1 MSRLHGIRLLV
12 GVMLA
17 LVALLFLASTAGA
30 QGNPQPEPTLA
41 PLPTQVPTST
51 PTPSGTPAATPT
63 PTPSPTPQP
72 EEDGGG
78 WFERRFV
85 GVITFFLGRITN
97 PMQQLI
103 GSEWTNE
110 SGFILHT
117 GPQITYNNETILGFW
132 GILRTIANLALVV
145 IAMWGGFNIIV
156 RDSIG
161 AEYHG
166 AMELLPRL
174 ILGAVMINTGPW
186 FIKLLIDVNNALC
199 FAVGQAS
206 PPGWDAAGEA
216 QRTLMGLL
224 LWLVLLALL
233 LVFQLVMLF
242 RLAMLNFLIVLAPL
256 ASLCWVLPQTQGY
269 ARSWMRNF
277 VGTVFSQFLQVLA
290 LSLSVSLLGALKP
303 MGSDQVLSEILV
315 AIAMMFVV
323 FKAPALLAHHDH
335 GRWVGGFLGYAA
347 ARSVLSRTGR
357 SGRLVQQRTGDTA
370 HAGGHATQTYVWQRS
385 ARAQSTPGNAQHVGS
400 FAQNVRSNGSSSPRQ
415 SGS

>member
-1 MSRLHGIRLLV
+1 MTAHGVSVLPAV
-12 GVMLA
+12 TLA
-17 LVALLFLASTAGA
+17 LLAALLCTGVARA
-30 QGNPQPEPTLA
+30 QGDPRPEPTLA
-41 PLPTQVPTST
+41 ALPTQAPTS
-51 PTPSGTPAATPT
+51 PLPAASTPAATLEL
-63 PTPSPTPQP
+63 TPSLTPQS
-72 EEDGGG
+72 EEDEGG

-85 GVITFFLGRITN
+85 DAITFFLGRITS
-97 PMQQLI
+97 PLQQLI
-103 GSEWTNE
+103 SSAWNNE

-117 GPQITYNNETILGFW
+117 GPQITYNNETVLGFW
-132 GILRTIANLALVV
+132 GSLRTSANLALVL

-161 AEYHG
+161 ADYHG
-166 AMELLPRL
+166 AMELVPRL
-174 ILGAVMINTGPW
+174 VLGAVMINTGPW
-186 FIKLLIDVNNALC
+186 FIKLLIDLNNALC

-242 RLAMLNFLIVLAPL
+242 RLAMINFLIVLAPL

-290 LSLSVSLLGALKP
+290 LSLAVSLLGALKP

>member
-1 MSRLHGIRLLV
+1 MSRAHCARLLAAV
-12 GVMLA
+12 TLA
-17 LVALLFLASTAGA
+17 LTVLLFLAGTSQA
-30 QGNPQPEPTLA
+30 QGDPQPDPTLA
-41 PLPTQVPTST
+41 PLPSQAPTST
-51 PTPSGTPAATPT
+51 ATPVGTPAATPT

-85 GVITFFLGRITN
+85 GVITFFLGRVTN

-103 GSEWTNE
+103 GSEWNNE

-117 GPQITYNNETILGFW
+117 GPQITYNNETVLGFW
-132 GILRTIANLALVV
+132 GTLRTIANLALVL
-145 IAMWGGFNIIV
+145 IGMWGGFNIIV

-216 QRTLMGLL
+216 QRTLIGLL

-242 RLAMLNFLIVLAPL
+242 RLAMLNFLIVLAPM
-256 ASLCWVLPQTQGY
+256 APLCWVLPQTQGY

-290 LSLSVSLLGALKP
+290 LSLTVSLLGALKP
-303 MGSDQVLSEILV
+303 MGSDQVLSELLV

-323 FKAPALLAHHDH
+323 FKAPALLAYHDS
-335 GRWVGGFLGYAA
+335 GGWVGGFLGYAA
-347 ARSVLSRTGR
+347 VRSVMSRMGEGGR
-357 SGRLVQQRTGDTA
+357 FARQKAREESYRQQHGQEQAVQAYTWR
-370 HAGGHATQTYVWQRS
+370 RE
-385 ARAQSTPGNAQHVGS
+385 ARARFEQGES
-400 FAQNVRSNGSSSPRQ
+400 RS
-415 SGS
+415 